1 MPKYPFESPCHP
13 GNDVC
18 DLAFTMFVLDQEG
31 VFDDEEET
39 DNEDKNQ
46 DED

>member
-13 GNDVC
+13 GDEVC
-18 DLAFTMFVLDQEG
+18 DLAFTMFVLNEEG
-31 VFDDEEET
+31 EFDDEE
-39 DNEDKNQ
+39 DNDEDKNQ